1 MVNNPPANAGDVG
14 SIPGSGR
21 SPERGQCSPL
31 QYSLL
36 GKPHGQRSLTVH
48 GVTKTWTR
56 LSNQTITTP
65 TWLSRYQAGQ
75 LVFSAWHPGTASLG
89 NDQHGF
95 SFQKSSLC
103 ERDKDVHQAGCLAE
117 ASVGPEQLSPEPL

>member
-1 MVNNPPANAGDVG
+1 MQETWVQSSGPEDPLKERRAAHCSILSWENPMD
-14 SIPGSGR
+14 
-21 SPERGQCSPL
+21 RGAW
-31 QYSLL
+31 
-36 GKPHGQRSLTVH
+36 RATVH
-48 GVTKTWTR
+48 GVTKIWTQ

-89 NDQHGF
+89 KDKQGF
-95 SFQKSSLC
+95 SFQKSGLC

-117 ASVGPEQLSPEPL
+117 ASVGLEQLSHEPL